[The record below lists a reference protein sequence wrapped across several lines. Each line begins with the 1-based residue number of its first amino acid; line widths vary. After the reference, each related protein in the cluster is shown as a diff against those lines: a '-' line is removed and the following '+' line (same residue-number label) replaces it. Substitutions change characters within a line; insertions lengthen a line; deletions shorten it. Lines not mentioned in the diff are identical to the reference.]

1 MDDDDDV
8 QDLRDLKR
16 LRVEAIRRARVALGA
31 VEFQLRPDGD
41 GNEFAVEKYTDRL
54 EAAAREFLRDI
65 GRHQEAAAESAER
78 PCKPCKHAETP
89 SASRVGSA
97 AATNISKK
105 TKGAAA
111 ARKNKGETSA
121 YAQASAPAPAQ
132 ASAPAPAPAPS
143 SAKRPPIHS
152 RRPGKE
158 PMRFL

>member
-8 QDLRDLKR
+8 QDLRDIKR
-16 LRVEAIRRARVALGA
+16 LRVEAIRRARAALGA

-78 PCKPCKHAETP
+78 PCKPCKPSKPSKPKAATAPLFPGESSAHARASK
-89 SASRVGSA
+89 SAS
-97 AATNISKK
+97 
-105 TKGAAA
+105 
-111 ARKNKGETSA
+111 
-121 YAQASAPAPAQ
+121 
-132 ASAPAPAPAPS
+132 S
-143 SAKRPPIHS
+143 SAKRPPINN

-158 PMRFL
+158 PIN